1 MPSFATIA
9 VFLMLAASP
18 VAAQSPDPSGQD
30 GAPGVS
36 GQGGSTGASGLDDGS
51 SELGLEQR
59 VFELTSPTGAVI
71 PALDLDPDGNG
82 SIDADEREAVRRFS
96 VEHRQCDGVI
106 LSTSSPEQIAAIM
119 ASSRVALVL
128 VCADPSG
135 LGQEL
140 RAAIA
145 ANSALMDRLGRAG
158 YGLANVAGLEL
169 TPDGWGTLYV
179 ANF

>member
-1 MPSFATIA
+1 M
-9 VFLMLAASP
+9 
-18 VAAQSPDPSGQD
+18 
-30 GAPGVS
+30 
-36 GQGGSTGASGLDDGS
+36 
-51 SELGLEQR
+51 
-59 VFELTSPTGAVI
+59 
-71 PALDLDPDGNG
+71 
-82 SIDADEREAVRRFS
+82 
-96 VEHRQCDGVI
+96 
-106 LSTSSPEQIAAIM
+106 AAIM